1 MVIVMR
7 HPSISF
13 LLSIVHPVV
22 VIIILCSPLFAESP
36 DNKPLPLEAVRGTGC
51 YTYGD
56 NETPSH
62 AKRAAMTMAQEQA
75 VRNHRVFVQSASK
88 VKNFQLEE
96 DLIQT
101 ASAAMLEHT
110 EIEKEEKKAQEICV
124 TITAKISP
132 VSMEEL
138 IRQRVT
144 AKEISKEAQS
154 TFTPKTASFGL
165 RLWANKEDGRYVEGE
180 HLIIFLQSTR
190 DGYLK
195 LDYFQADGTVVHMV
209 PNMFRGQEL
218 IKAGRNYVFGD
229 QSAPEQFLIG
239 APFGNETIK
248 AILSERPIPV
258 SADNQSVED
267 GRVYLNDLKGKRGLR
282 VQATEESMALVTSSK
297 VVEEYKKERA
307 PRPAEKEPSPIH

>member
-1 MVIVMR
+1 
-7 HPSISF
+7 
-13 LLSIVHPVV
+13 
-22 VIIILCSPLFAESP
+22 
-36 DNKPLPLEAVRGTGC
+36 
-51 YTYGD
+51 
-56 NETPSH
+56 
-62 AKRAAMTMAQEQA
+62 
-75 VRNHRVFVQSASK
+75 
-88 VKNFQLEE
+88 
-96 DLIQT
+96 IQT